1 VTFLRIYLGT
11 VTFDLAH
18 CRCKRILFRS
28 AMNMQAYTGETISKC
43 TVRICHN
50 VLNYAWKNKILS
62 FNYECQDM
70 DCLQYGTLRL
80 ELLRVNKKER
90 QKYNTGH

>member
-1 VTFLRIYLGT
+1 
-11 VTFDLAH
+11 
-18 CRCKRILFRS
+18 
-28 AMNMQAYTGETISKC
+28 MNMQAYTGETISKC

-90 QKYNTGH
+90 QKYNTGHWHSKAAETKHFFCASPFVYN